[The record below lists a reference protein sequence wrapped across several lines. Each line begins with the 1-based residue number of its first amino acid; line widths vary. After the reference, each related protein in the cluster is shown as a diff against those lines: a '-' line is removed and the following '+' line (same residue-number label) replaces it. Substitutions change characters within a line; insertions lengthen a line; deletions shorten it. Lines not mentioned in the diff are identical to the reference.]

1 MGIMRNEKCPDLKEI
16 KRGMRKYYELFL
28 CQQISELRF
37 SGQIPRTQMTK
48 TDLKRNRD
56 SE

>member
-1 MGIMRNEKCPDLKEI
+1 MKNILTLQI
-16 KRGMRKYYELFL
+16 KKGMRKHYELFL
-28 CQQISELRF
+28 CQQISQLRF
-37 SGQIPRTQMTK
+37 SGQIPKTQITDK